1 MEPLLVLEGVRA
13 GYGPIEALQGLAL
26 EVREGEA
33 VALVGANGAG
43 KTTTLLVISGI
54 VRVRAGRVLWKG
66 REIQNRPA
74 DEIVR
79 LGIGHVPEGRRIFPR
94 LTVRE
99 NLEMGAYGRRDWA
112 GVRADF
118 ERVYGL
124 FPVLRE
130 RGAQPGGTLSGGEQQ
145 MLAVA
150 RALMARP
157 RLLLLDEPS
166 LGLAPQVVRRIFE
179 VLRELH
185 RGGTSLLLVEQNVRA
200 ALALA
205 ARGYVLESGRIVLS
219 GPSRELLED
228 ERVRAAYL
236 GG

>member
-1 MEPLLVLEGVRA
+1 MEPLLALEGVRA
-13 GYGPIEALQGLAL
+13 GYGPIEALEGVAL

-94 LTVRE
+94 LTVEE
-99 NLEMGAYGRRDWA
+99 NLEMGAYGRRDRA
-112 GVRADF
+112 GVREDF

-130 RGAQPGGTLSGGEQQ
+130 RRAQPGGTLSGGEQQ

-205 ARGYVLESGRIVLS
+205 ARGYVLESGRIALS
-219 GPSRELLED
+219 GPARELLED

>member
-1 MEPLLVLEGVRA
+1 MKPLLVVEGVRA
-13 GYGPIEALQGLAL
+13 GYGPIEALQGVAL
-26 EVREGEA
+26 EVGEGEV

-54 VRVRAGRVLWKG
+54 VRARAGRVLWEG

-74 DEIVR
+74 HEIVR
-79 LGIGHVPEGRRIFPR
+79 SGIGHVPEGRRIFPR

-99 NLEMGAYGRRDWA
+99 NLEMGAYGRRDRA

-130 RGAQPGGTLSGGEQQ
+130 RGGQLGGTLSGGEQQ

-166 LGLAPQVVRRIFE
+166 LGLAPLVARRIFE
-179 VLRELH
+179 VLGELH
-185 RGGTSLLLVEQNVRA
+185 RAGTSILLVEQNARA
-200 ALALA
+200 ALGLA
-205 ARGYVLESGRIVLS
+205 GRGYVLESGRVAMN
-219 GPSRELLED
+219 GPARELLRD
-228 ERVRAAYL
+228 PRVRTAYL

>member
-1 MEPLLVLEGVRA
+1 
-13 GYGPIEALQGLAL
+13 
-26 EVREGEA
+26 
-33 VALVGANGAG
+33 
-43 KTTTLLVISGI
+43 
-54 VRVRAGRVLWKG
+54 GRVLWKG
-66 REIQNRPA
+66 QEIQTRPA

-99 NLEMGAYGRRDWA
+99 NLEMGAYGRRDRA

-185 RGGTSLLLVEQNVRA
+185 RGGTSLLVVEQNVRA

>member
-1 MEPLLVLEGVRA
+1 VKPLLVVEGVRA
-13 GYGPIEALQGLAL
+13 GYGPIEALHGVAL
-26 EVREGEA
+26 EVGEGEV

-54 VRVRAGRVLWKG
+54 VRARAGRVLWEG

-74 DEIVR
+74 HEIVR
-79 LGIGHVPEGRRIFPR
+79 SGIGHVPEGRRIFPR

-99 NLEMGAYGRRDWA
+99 NLEMGAYGRRDRA

-166 LGLAPQVVRRIFE
+166 LGLAPLVARRIFE
-179 VLRELH
+179 ALGELH
-185 RGGTSLLLVEQNVRA
+185 RGGTSILLVEQNARA
-200 ALALA
+200 ALGLA
-205 ARGYVLESGRIVLS
+205 GRGYVLESGRVAMG
-219 GPSRELLED
+219 GPARELLGD
-228 ERVRAAYL
+228 PRVRAAYL
-236 GG
+236 GE